1 VSMFRTPTSKFI
13 VRVLGF
19 GRCTR
24 WAQDLYWFGH
34 SVKKSLS
41 SARSLALGKDFF
53 KLKNLYRVP
62 DCGTRQSIFIC
73 HLSRTLSTSL
83 SLAQWKHRRRAP
95 TTVAPPR
102 PTLAHR
108 LRAPTLAAPPRRHAS
123 HAHVAAPSVAPSH
136 AVAPRPCHRRPGP
149 ALLGP
154 FHLVLPSAESPTLAT
169 APTTPRRRLIM
180 VFNLGSHVEKL
191 HTSIYKSY

>member
-24 WAQDLYWFGH
+24 WAQNLYWFGH

-73 HLSRTLSTSL
+73 HLSRTLSI
-83 SLAQWKHRRRAP
+83 SLAQWKHRRRAL
-95 TTVAPPR
+95 TAVAPPR
-102 PTLAHR
+102 PTSRAHVG
-108 LRAPTLAAPPRRHAS
+108 RASVPPRQ
-123 HAHVAAPSVAPSH
+123 
-136 AVAPRPCHRRPGP
+136 PC
-149 ALLGP
+149 
-154 FHLVLPSAESPTLAT
+154 
-169 APTTPRRRLIM
+169 PRRRAIADLVPLYLAPSIPCCRPL
-180 VFNLGSHVEKL
+180 VHRGSIVAVLEL
-191 HTSIYKSY
+191 FALAFFSAASARGQWKSFPLAIILEPPVKI